1 MKPAFTGL
9 STSAL
14 LLSALLFVSCSA
26 NGKQFAY
33 TGQLDVDPITISSQT
48 TGLIESLPVREGDRV
63 QKGETIGQ
71 INTDR
76 LVAQR
81 QQQVA
86 QLAELDVK
94 RGAAQ
99 AQITQAEAQL
109 SLATQTLSKTEKVLA
124 QGGATR
130 QQRDELSTQVL
141 VDQANLVAL
150 HSNFKLVAA
159 QEDELRAGMDLTDI
173 AIRDARVLSPLNG
186 VVLNKYHFAGEL
198 ATVGT
203 PLVEL
208 ADLSVMTVE
217 IYLPLARLSSIKAG
231 EPVSITVPGDSKPR
245 TGTIYWISSESEFT
259 PKTILTQE
267 TRTTLV
273 YGVKIRVSNSDGAL
287 KIGMPVDVRL

>member
-1 MKPAFTGL
+1 MKRAFTGG
-9 STSAL
+9 STSVL
-14 LLSALLFVSCSA
+14 LLSALILVSCSA

-33 TGQLDVDPITISSQT
+33 TGRLDVDPVTVSSQNS
-48 TGLIESLPVREGDRV
+48 GLIESIPVREGDRIR
-63 QKGETIGQ
+63 KGEIIGQ

-81 QQQVA
+81 KQQVA
-86 QLAELDVK
+86 QIAELDVR

-109 SLATQTLSKTEKVLA
+109 NLATQTLSKTEKVLA

-130 QQRDELSTQVL
+130 QQRDELSTQVQ

-150 HSNFKLVAA
+150 QSNFKLVAA
-159 QEDELRAGMDLTDI
+159 QEDELRAGMELTDI
-173 AIRDARVLSPLNG
+173 GIRDARIISPLNG

-198 ATVGT
+198 ATAGT

-208 ADLSVMTVE
+208 ADLSVMAVE
-217 IYLPLARLSSIKAG
+217 IYLPLSRLSSIKVG
-231 EPVSITVPGDSKPR
+231 QSVSITVPGESKPR
-245 TGTIYWISSESEFT
+245 VGTIYWISSESEFT

-273 YGVKIRVSNSDGAL
+273 YGVKIRVGNSDDAL